1 LTIKNEYDNI
11 TNSSIEEAFQYFVKP
26 EILKDECAFKCET
39 CNKKVEEASKG
50 QKIRKFPNI
59 LVLQLMR
66 FIFDFQ
72 FDIRKKL
79 HD

>member
-1 LTIKNEYDNI
+1 MTIRNEFDNI
-11 TNSSIEEAFQYFVKP
+11 TNSSIEEAFQYFIKP
-26 EILKDECAFKCET
+26 EILKDECKFQCET

-59 LVLQLMR
+59 LVLQLTR
-66 FIFDFQ
+66 FVYDFQ
-72 FDIRKKL
+72 LDRRKKL